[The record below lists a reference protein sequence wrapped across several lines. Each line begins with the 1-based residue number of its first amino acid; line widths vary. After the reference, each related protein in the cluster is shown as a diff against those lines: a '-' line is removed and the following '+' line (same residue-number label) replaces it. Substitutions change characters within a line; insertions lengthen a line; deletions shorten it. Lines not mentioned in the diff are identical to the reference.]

1 MTHEEKYTRSKEETI
16 KLKLSVESKIYQE
29 EKNSIINEI
38 NTTKE
43 QIHALK
49 NSNITNLIEV
59 QLNRNNLLKVENELT
74 KYSND
79 EEITQEMQNE
89 INKLN
94 NEKNKLDEWFTNQ
107 NNIKNNANT
116 QLLQLLNKQEELSKN
131 IVQIDNIIN
140 DFNKKNPTI
149 EETINPNILLDSI
162 NNIEAT
168 YNTDSFNNEEYQS
181 LKEQFKNDQEIINT
195 MIEIIETN
203 YNISKNNYD
212 EIVEQTNSLKDTLTK
227 LELRN
232 LNKEI
237 KKYELELNIWNKT
250 LEEANKLVLEHNFVD
265 ENIVKAEG
273 EIVPETQTYEENQ
286 PILSLNDMY
295 NNETPMI
302 VEEPSIPVENINK
315 IPTIEEAIEAQE
327 ENIEEPTI
335 EENQNILSLNDMF
348 NNETPTIV
356 EESDI
361 PEKNITKT
369 TTEEEPT
376 IEDNHNLL
384 SLNDMFNNENPTIVE
399 EPTIVDNIEMP
410 EENNVNNET
419 KDDNI
424 KLYIKG
430 DNPREYNLSNEE
442 FNTLLRNTQAIINGD
457 IIVEGEITI
466 TINNFNQE
474 DTTEIKNSE
483 EEASNELPEET
494 TQEDNLIDSII
505 EVSEPNE
512 ENSITED
519 VNKEEVTPE
528 TNIEQTVDQPEET
541 TIETEDKSITED
553 VNIEEVTPE
562 INIEPTGEE
571 QTVDQS
577 EEKNTINNLIID
589 ITNNKDARER
599 IKKAS
604 INVSKI
610 DEALNANLIQH
621 EEALNELIDLNN
633 KEQDEINDIL
643 NKYPDSKEIIEGI
656 INESIKRDELSKLA
670 IGKINNQEDL
680 EFLKEEDMNNISKL
694 NNEDYY
700 NLIIKLV
707 NKMQYEKSIAK
718 ISNLAQ
724 EKTEVKAK

>member
-79 EEITQEMQNE
+79 EEITPEMQNE

-131 IVQIDNIIN
+131 IVQIDHIIN

-162 NNIEAT
+162 NNIEET

-265 ENIVKAEG
+265 ENIVKEEG

-315 IPTIEEAIEAQE
+315 IPTIEEAIEVQE

-361 PEKNITKT
+361 PVENIAET

-474 DTTEIKNSE
+474 DTTEIENSE

-494 TQEDNLIDSII
+494 TQEDNLIDNII
-505 EVSEPNE
+505 EASETNE
-512 ENSITED
+512 EKSITED
-519 VNKEEVTPE
+519 INIEEVTPE

-643 NKYPDSKEIIEGI
+643 NKYPASKEIIEGI